1 MATIRVNKNK
11 NYTVMSN
18 YHLRDKN
25 LSLKAK
31 GLLSVMLSLP
41 DNWDY
46 SITGLVAISKE
57 NETAITTALGEL
69 KQYKYLQVTK
79 LMPGQTKSGRIE
91 YIYDIYEEPKQEG
104 KKQDLEIL
112 PLEIQD
118 IEEPTQINNNKEIIK
133 KQNTKHI
140 YGEYKHVRL
149 TDEELNKLKSEY
161 GEQTTQDAIKYL
173 DEYIEMKGTQYK
185 SHYMAMRKWVFD
197 AIHKNNKQDKIITH
211 EYSKEFLNSLY
222 DSLE

>member
-18 YHLRDKN
+18 YHLQDKN

-31 GLLSVMLSLP
+31 GILSLMLSLP

-46 SITGLVAISKE
+46 SIEGLTTLSKDGKDS
-57 NETAITTALGEL
+57 IITALHEL
-69 KQYKYLQVTK
+69 EQNSYLVRTQNLNEK
-79 LMPGQTKSGRIE
+79 GQFNG
-91 YIYDIYEEPKQEG
+91 YIYDIYEMKQTNTEQPFTE
-104 KKQDLEIL
+104 K
-112 PLEIQD
+112 PNT
-118 IEEPTQINNNKEIIK
+118 EEPTQINNNKEIIK